1 MSFYPPFTILAC
13 FFWIARVLS
22 AAETLVSSRTM
33 ILVNSVQRIFGHREG
48 PGWLEEQQ
56 QQPERVSSLKLK
68 PLFLEYVFSEFVT

>member
-1 MSFYPPFTILAC
+1 
-13 FFWIARVLS
+13 
-22 AAETLVSSRTM
+22 M